1 MARLLQSAFALE
13 LKLDRKV
20 TPNDEELMRAKR
32 AEMDAAT
39 AAVKERQAVAVAAR
53 NHRQIWIRLTA
64 TGTGRP
70 NRAAIYASVLDA
82 MLTPRWLAAWSRIRV
97 QRQGKVS
104 VRRAHPRA
112 DRRSTASSVL
122 DAM

>member
-1 MARLLQSAFALE
+1 
-13 LKLDRKV
+13 
-20 TPNDEELMRAKR
+20 MRADR
-32 AEMDAAT
+32 MMPLETLLVAIT
-39 AAVKERQAVAVAAR
+39 LVKQLNYNGFKNSAGLGLEPQERQAVAVAAR